1 MRELGLA
8 PVRFLIQ
15 AWATPP
21 NKVPLE
27 VLHDHGNESPENFF
41 YSSKHS
47 IKANRLTS
55 SKPPHDSANQKRGLL
70 SYAYHIHDH
79 QMDKHEFHFP

>member
-1 MRELGLA
+1 MRETWTRTS
-8 PVRFLIQ
+8 RFLIQ
-15 AWATPP
+15 AWVTPP

-27 VLHDHGNESPENFF
+27 VLHAHGNESPENF
-41 YSSKHS
+41 YSSKPS

-79 QMDKHEFHFP
+79 QMDKHEFHSP